1 VTAVVCRS
9 DPTPECTAHRPASVA
24 EVGDL
29 IRQADAQSQAVYP
42 VGGRTQW
49 DLGLPPTRPGLMLDL
64 CGLDQLVDYPARDMT
79 VTVQAGMTVATL
91 QKMLSVEKQ
100 RLPIDI
106 PHADRATLGGSVAA
120 NVSGPRRFGCG
131 TLRDYVIGIS
141 VVNNQGHEIKA
152 GGRVVKNVAG
162 YDLCKLFVG
171 SLGTLGVITQLTFKL
186 RPLPEEHGLFAFAC
200 PAADL
205 ETALTQIHNTRTR
218 PVCVDLLNPA
228 AARSIADRLQV
239 RWPTEWTI
247 AVGFEDNAESLK
259 WQVQQFV
266 SETGGRHDV
275 SGRLGFC
282 ANPYWR
288 ELVELPGTEEFPIA
302 FKAGVR
308 PAAVAAFCGEADRL
322 LDGGWLQA
330 HAANGIVIGQTS
342 SGEAVGRLRD
352 LAAAADGHLVVT
364 RCPAALKSAE
374 FVWGP
379 PRPQVALM
387 RTVKEK
393 LDPRRLFN
401 PGRFVDGI

>member
-1 VTAVVCRS
+1 
-9 DPTPECTAHRPASVA
+9 
-24 EVGDL
+24 
-29 IRQADAQSQAVYP
+29 
-42 VGGRTQW
+42 
-49 DLGLPPTRPGLMLDL
+49 
-64 CGLDQLVDYPARDMT
+64 MT
-79 VTVQAGMTVATL
+79 ITVQAGMTVAAL
-91 QKMLSVEKQ
+91 QSILAAEKQ

-106 PHADRATLGGSVAA
+106 PRADRATLGGSVAA
-120 NVSGPRRFGCG
+120 NVSGLRRFGCG

-141 VVNNQGHEIKA
+141 VVNDQGQEIKA

-171 SLGTLGVITQLTFKL
+171 SLGTLGVITQLPFKL

-205 ETALTQIHNTRTR
+205 EGALTQIHNTRTR

-228 AARSIADRLQV
+228 AARAMADRLQV

-247 AVGFEDNAESLK
+247 AVGFEDNAEALK

-266 SETGGRHDV
+266 SETGGRFDV

-288 ELVELPGTEEFPIA
+288 QLVELPGVEDFPIA
-302 FKAGVR
+302 FKAGIR
-308 PAAVAAFCGEADRL
+308 PAAVAAFCREADPL
-322 LDGGWLQA
+322 LDGGWLQV
-330 HAANGIVIGQTS
+330 HAANGIVRGHATGS
-342 SGEAVGRLRD
+342 EVLGRLRD
-352 LAAAADGHLVVT
+352 LATAADGHLVVT

-374 FVWGP
+374 FVWGA

-387 RTVKEK
+387 RKIKEK